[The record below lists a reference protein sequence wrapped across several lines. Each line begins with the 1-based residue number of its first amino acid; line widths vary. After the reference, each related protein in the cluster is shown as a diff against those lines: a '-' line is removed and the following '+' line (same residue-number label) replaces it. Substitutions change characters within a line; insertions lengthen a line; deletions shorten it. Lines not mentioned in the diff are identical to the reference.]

1 MRLWPAFAAAAP
13 LVLLACGQVPG
24 TGVLPLVTPPAAAL
38 VPWEAFPADQI
49 PRPVV
54 LIGNASP
61 ASGFSTDGAK
71 LAALCHKFRSAIK
84 LSTVVPARAQ
94 ATWTTGTS
102 ATYPAI
108 SAAAALAAMMKP
120 PADNSDTGCS
130 TAQPLVIDGSRF
142 GVFDFET
149 DRGTAQISAWLFTAS
164 GAIGEVAFPAL
175 ATSALWN
182 GGIVNGY
189 TGGGSTV
196 SADGY
201 KITFTFYGA
210 PSSAGP
216 CGADYGS
223 AVAESPTAVAVA
235 VQAFPHASPGAP
247 IACPA
252 IAQERSV
259 TVILASP
266 LGGRVLVD
274 ASSAAVAVCPAAVVR
289 PC

>member
-1 MRLWPAFAAAAP
+1 
-13 LVLLACGQVPG
+13 
-24 TGVLPLVTPPAAAL
+24 
-38 VPWEAFPADQI
+38 
-49 PRPVV
+49 VV

-71 LAALCHKFRSAIK
+71 LAALCHKFRSAIR
-84 LSTVVPARAQ
+84 LSTVVPALAR

-120 PADNSDTGCS
+120 PADNDPGCA
-130 TAQPLVIDGSRF
+130 TAQALVIDGSRF

-164 GAIGEVAFPAL
+164 GAMGEVAFPAL
-175 ATSALWN
+175 ADSALWN

-201 KITFTFYGA
+201 KITFMFYGA
-210 PSSAGP
+210 PSSTGP
-216 CGADYGS
+216 CGADYSS

-235 VQAFPHASPGAP
+235 VQAFPHASPGDL

-274 ASSAAVAVCPAAVVR
+274 SSSAAVAVCPAAVVR